1 MLSSSPPRLN
11 TRRKS
16 ERSHHRHREDIIML
30 DKAPTGKVSDLL
42 NAPTR
47 NGELTVLQR
56 DYVHDYAAGRGNPRP
71 FCCLCSILSPASR

>member
-1 MLSSSPPRLN
+1 
-11 TRRKS
+11 
-16 ERSHHRHREDIIML
+16 ML

-71 FCCLCSILSPASR
+71 FCCLCLILSTAHRIRIQSRGYDEDISAIE